1 MNDKEVLYFQEM
13 ERRRIANEL
22 HDNTVQELIHLS
34 QKLELATLYL
44 DNDLTQTKLELA
56 TSRKYIKTI
65 IDEMRDIIY
74 DLRPMSYDDIGWE
87 VMINQLYESIKE
99 KSNINVYFD
108 IDNIFNDDNVTTI
121 TLYRIIKEACQN
133 ILKHSDA
140 DNMWVTLKSDK
151 GKIYLK
157 IRDDGKGFI
166 EGGSNKHFG
175 MQIMEE
181 RVKLLSGN
189 MNITTSDKGTL
200 IDIVI

>member
-1 MNDKEVLYFQEM
+1 MNNKDFLYYQEM

-34 QKLELATLYL
+34 QKLELASLYM
-44 DNDLTQTKLELA
+44 DTDLAQTRLELA
-56 TSRKYIKTI
+56 TSRKHIKNI

-74 DLRPMSYDDIGWE
+74 DLRPMSFDDIGWD
-87 VMINQLYESIKE
+87 VTINQLYESIKQ

-108 IDNIFNDDNVTTI
+108 IDNIFADDNVTAI

-133 ILKHSDA
+133 ILKHSYA
-140 DNMWVTLKSDK
+140 DNMWVTLKANK

-157 IRDDGKGFI
+157 IGDDGKGFI
-166 EGGSNKHFG
+166 EGANNKHFG

-189 MNITTSDKGTL
+189 INITTSDKGTL